1 MVMTIQAF
9 GCKPLIATVSMETF
23 QTPMKWSHTF
33 EDGEQAPLP
42 MQVPAGPVAV
52 KLFLK
57 VELKKAGGIMHFK
70 VLWKTNYYMRGGQ
83 CVLSHGMFIC
93 QFLRLPVCILLYL
106 SVLLKRS

>member
-9 GCKPLIATVSMETF
+9 GCQPLIATVAMETF

-33 EDGEQAPLP
+33 KDGEQAPLP

-57 VELKKAGGIMHFK
+57 VELKKAGGIIHFK

-83 CVLSHGMFIC
+83 CVLNQYLEC
-93 QFLRLPVCILLYL
+93 L
-106 SVLLKRS
+106 SVNS